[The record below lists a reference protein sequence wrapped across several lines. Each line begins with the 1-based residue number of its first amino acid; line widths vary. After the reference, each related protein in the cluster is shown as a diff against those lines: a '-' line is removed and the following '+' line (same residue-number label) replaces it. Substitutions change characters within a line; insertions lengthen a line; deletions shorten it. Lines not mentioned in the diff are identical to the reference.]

1 MQGEEETAREEWRVV
16 REAPRYMVSSQGNVK
31 DTVKNKMVK
40 NYMGYVPM
48 TVNNKHTTKSL
59 ARLILEN
66 FTPKETH
73 KPWIDFI
80 NGNKKDIRLDNMRWH
95 QTRTHE
101 EALEYQ
107 RQYQKKMKGQDNTSP
122 RKPFK
127 NPTEFYQ
134 DWNEQLSHQLEK
146 DLPQWIK
153 KAISKLIDM
162 NNETINK
169 SR

>member
-1 MQGEEETAREEWRVV
+1 MQGESKETRWRQV
-16 REAPRYMVSSQGNVK
+16 RDNPRYMVSDQGEMK
-31 DTVKNKMVK
+31 DIIKNKMVK
-40 NYMGYVPM
+40 NNMGYVSM
-48 TVNNKHTTKSL
+48 IINNKHTTKSL
-59 ARLILEN
+59 ARLILEA

-73 KPWIDFI
+73 QPRIDFI

-107 RQYQKKMKGQDNTSP
+107 RQYQKKMKGQDNASP
-122 RKPFK
+122 KKPFK
-127 NPTEFYQ
+127 STTTFYQ